1 LVATLVTDPHN
12 VRWLTGLVASS
23 AAVLVRA
30 DGSTVIATD
39 DRYSERAEELVHGSA
54 DCALVV
60 TREPLKALLQQA
72 AATPSSPVGLDTGH
86 LTYRVLVGA
95 VGDVAWADDGGRI
108 EGLRKVKDEVEVTL
122 MRQACAIADAAVETS
137 TGRLREGM
145 TEREAARIFTDT
157 IVDQGADGPSFPPI
171 VAFGPNT
178 SKPHHVP
185 GDRALVRGDLVLMDV
200 GAAVEGYSSDMTRTF
215 AFGDPGLRL
224 REVHA
229 AVVQAQAVGRAR
241 VRDGVA
247 AGDVDAAV
255 REVLVEA
262 GLGEAFT
269 HGTGHGIGLQVH
281 EAPILRTGAPAILG
295 ASFTVT
301 VEPGAYLP
309 RIGGVR
315 VEDLV
320 LVGPEEA
327 ESLTRLPRDL
337 VVL

>member
-1 LVATLVTDPHN
+1 
-12 VRWLTGLVASS
+12 
-23 AAVLVRA
+23 
-30 DGSTVIATD
+30 
-39 DRYSERAEELVHGSA
+39 
-54 DCALVV
+54 
-60 TREPLKALLQQA
+60 
-72 AATPSSPVGLDTGH
+72 
-86 LTYRVLVGA
+86 
-95 VGDVAWADDGGRI
+95 
-108 EGLRKVKDEVEVTL
+108 
-122 MRQACAIADAAVETS
+122 
-137 TGRLREGM
+137 
-145 TEREAARIFTDT
+145 
-157 IVDQGADGPSFPPI
+157 
-171 VAFGPNT
+171 
-178 SKPHHVP
+178 
-185 GDRALVRGDLVLMDV
+185 
-200 GAAVEGYSSDMTRTF
+200 
-215 AFGDPGLRL
+215 
-224 REVHA
+224 
-229 AVVQAQAVGRAR
+229 
-241 VRDGVA
+241 
-247 AGDVDAAV
+247 V